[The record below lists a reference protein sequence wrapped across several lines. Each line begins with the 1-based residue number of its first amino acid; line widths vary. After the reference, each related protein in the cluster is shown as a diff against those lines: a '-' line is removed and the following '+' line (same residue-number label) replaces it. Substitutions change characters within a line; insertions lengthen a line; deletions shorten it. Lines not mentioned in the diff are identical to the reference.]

1 MITVGLIYDGS
12 YLLHRMYAQAE
23 TMIRRGQTNVD
34 RREFQ
39 EQDRRNVACYL
50 TLNSLYLFLSKSHPD
65 AEYFDK
71 IPLMLLLD
79 GKGSTGYRRQL
90 NENYKANRN
99 HNDGFQEFK
108 QQILGY
114 FDLIGIPHF
123 ESTKYEADDIAYA
136 LSTMPESAY
145 TFVTDDKDWYSCVAS
160 SHCKLY
166 SPRTKST
173 VTRETL
179 LSDYRPVFP
188 TTDDYPLLPKVINYY
203 KALLGDKS
211 DNIEGFKGIGDVK
224 SRVIIRKMLKHYPQI
239 ENYKYFVLS
248 GAGARGRAEDVVRDG
263 AMAKALGLS
272 SLRSPSASG
281 LGASA
286 SGNEERTQKY
296 EYGLAQDWDRFLQ
309 NVQILGYDHVVP
321 EEILPQVE
329 AVLPKEISSME
340 INGNLQEIA
349 EQIQSNTIAQNSY
362 QYSLVFAKV
371 TSLHDLY

>member
-23 TMIRRGQTNVD
+23 TMIRRGQTSVD
-34 RREFQ
+34 RREFG

-79 GKGSTGYRRQL
+79 GKGSTNYRRQI
-90 NENYKANRN
+90 NENYKANRD

-108 QQILGY
+108 QQIVGY

-123 ESTKYEADDIAYA
+123 ESTIYEADDIAYA

-173 VTRETL
+173 VTRESL

-211 DNIEGFKGIGDVK
+211 DNVGGFKGIGDVK
-224 SRVIIRKMLKHYPQI
+224 ARVIIRKMLKYYPQI
-239 ENYKYFVLS
+239 DNYKYFVLS
-248 GAGARGRAEDVVRDG
+248 EADRPRAGARDG
-263 AMAKALGLS
+263 TMAKALGLS
-272 SLRSPSASG
+272 G
-281 LGASA
+281 VGAANS
-286 SGNEERTQKY
+286 NEERTQKY

-329 AVLPKEISSME
+329 AVSPKEISSME
-340 INGNLQEIA
+340 INGNLQKIA

>member
-79 GKGSTGYRRQL
+79 GKGSTEYRRQL
-90 NENYKANRN
+90 NENYKANRD

-108 QQILGY
+108 QQIVGY

-123 ESTKYEADDIAYA
+123 ESSKYEADDIAYA

-145 TFVTDDKDWYSCVAS
+145 TFVTDDKDWYSCIAS

-166 SPRTKST
+166 RPLTKGT

-211 DNIEGFKGIGDVK
+211 DNIAGFKGIGDAK
-224 SRVIIRKMLKHYPQI
+224 SRVIIRKMLKYYPQI
-239 ENYKYFVLS
+239 DNYKYFVLS
-248 GAGARGRAEDVVRDG
+248 EFTAPRAFGPRVSTEGANGAGA
-263 AMAKALGLS
+263 LT
-272 SLRSPSASG
+272 
-281 LGASA
+281 
-286 SGNEERTQKY
+286 GNGNTERTQKY

-309 NVQILGYDHVVP
+309 NVQILGYDHVIP

-340 INGNLQEIA
+340 INGHLQEIA

-371 TSLHDLY
+371 TSLNDLY

>member
-34 RREFQ
+34 RRDFQ
-39 EQDRRNVACYL
+39 GQNRRNVACYL

-79 GKGSTGYRRQL
+79 GKGSTEYRRQL
-90 NENYKANRN
+90 NENYKANRD

-108 QQILGY
+108 QQIVGY

-160 SHCKLY
+160 SHCKVY
-166 SPRTKST
+166 STRTKST

-179 LSDYRPVFP
+179 LADYRPVFP

-224 SRVIIRKMLKHYPQI
+224 ARVIIRKMLKHYPQI
-239 ENYKYFVLS
+239 DNYKYNVLS
-248 GAGARGRAEDVVRDG
+248 EFTTGAPGDANA
-263 AMAKALGLS
+263 
-272 SLRSPSASG
+272 SPSPLRVSEAKP
-281 LGASA
+281 
-286 SGNEERTQKY
+286 ERTQKY

-309 NVQILGYDHVVP
+309 NVQILGFNHVRP

-340 INGNLQEIA
+340 INGKLQEIA

-371 TSLHDLY
+371 TSLNDLY

>member
-1 MITVGLIYDGS
+1 
-12 YLLHRMYAQAE
+12 
-23 TMIRRGQTNVD
+23 MIRRGQTNVD
-34 RREFQ
+34 RRGFE

-79 GKGSTGYRRQL
+79 GKGSTNYRRQL
-90 NENYKANRN
+90 NENYKVNRD

-108 QQILGY
+108 QQIVGY

-123 ESTKYEADDIAYA
+123 ESTMYEADDIAYA

-211 DNIEGFKGIGDVK
+211 DNVEGFKGIGDVK
-224 SRVIIRKMLKHYPQI
+224 SRVIIRKMLKYYPQI
-239 ENYKYFVLS
+239 DNYKYSVLS
-248 GAGARGRAEDVVRDG
+248 GAGARNG

-272 SLRSPSASG
+272 G
-281 LGASA
+281 VGAGA
-286 SGNEERTQKY
+286 DNTERTQKY

-349 EQIQSNTIAQNSY
+349 EQIQSNIIAQNSY

-371 TSLHDLY
+371 TSLRQLP

>member
-1 MITVGLIYDGS
+1 
-12 YLLHRMYAQAE
+12 
-23 TMIRRGQTNVD
+23 MIRRGQTNVD
-34 RREFQ
+34 RHDFQ
-39 EQDRRNVACYL
+39 GQNRRNVACYL

-79 GKGSTGYRRQL
+79 GKGSTEYRRQL

-108 QQILGY
+108 QQIVGY

-123 ESTKYEADDIAYA
+123 ESSKYEADDIAYA

-145 TFVTDDKDWYSCVAS
+145 TFVTDDKDWYSCIAS

-224 SRVIIRKMLKHYPQI
+224 ARVIIRKMLKYYPQI
-239 ENYKYFVLS
+239 DNYKYNVLS
-248 GAGARGRAEDVVRDG
+248 EFASSEAKPRVNVANGAGAD
-263 AMAKALGLS
+263 
-272 SLRSPSASG
+272 
-281 LGASA
+281 
-286 SGNEERTQKY
+286 NTERTQKY

-362 QYSLVFAKV
+362 QYSLAFAKV
-371 TSLHDLY
+371 TALHDLY